1 MKTRRFFIR
10 NIQAENLL
18 EVFLVSAVAAVLV
31 IRGFLEL
38 TGYPELGDD
47 DLHIA
52 HMLWGGLL
60 MLVSIFILTTF
71 LSKRSEVIAIVV
83 GGIGFGTFIDEVG
96 KFITHDNNYF
106 YEPSVA
112 IIYVIFILIILIVR
126 GILTRG
132 YYSQVEYLMN
142 AINDMEEVALYDL
155 DAEEKQRIIEYL
167 DKSDPNN
174 PLVSVLREVVEKTN
188 IVPSPHP
195 GIYRRLQNML
205 RSFYRTV
212 SLSPWFRLV
221 IVGFFI
227 FQLFVG
233 FSYVV
238 TIVIAE
244 HRQTLEFTDW
254 AALSSS
260 LVSACLVLCG
270 AWVIRK
276 SRLNAYRLFE
286 RSVLVSI
293 FFTQV
298 FVFYDEQFGALVGLT
313 VNLLIL
319 VALRFMIEREGSM
332 LVEDI

>member
-1 MKTRRFFIR
+1 VRTRRFFIR
-10 NIQAENLL
+10 NIQAENHL
-18 EVFLVSAVAAVLV
+18 EVFLVAAVAAVLV
-31 IRGFLEL
+31 IRSFLKL
-38 TGYPELGDD
+38 TGYPQLGDD

-60 MLVSIFILTTF
+60 MLVSIVILATF
-71 LSKRSEVIAIVV
+71 LSKRSEVIAIVI

-96 KFITHDNNYF
+96 KFVTQDNDYF

-112 IIYVIFILIILIVR
+112 IIYVVFILIVLIVR
-126 GILTRG
+126 GILIRG
-132 YYSQVEYLMN
+132 YYSEVEYLIN
-142 AINDMEEVALYDL
+142 AINDMEEVAVYDL
-155 DAEEKQRIIEYL
+155 DVEEKQRILEYL

-174 PLVSVLREVVEKTN
+174 PLVSKLREVVETTD
-188 IVPSPHP
+188 IVPLPHP
-195 GIYRRLQNML
+195 GLFRRFKNLIRSYYRRI
-205 RSFYRTV
+205 
-212 SLSPWFRLV
+212 SLSQWFRPI
-221 IVGFFI
+221 IVGFFLFQI
-227 FQLFVG
+227 FAG

-244 HRQTLEFTDW
+244 HRQSLDFTDW

-260 LVSACLVLCG
+260 LVSACLVLWG
-270 AWVIRK
+270 AWAIRK

-298 FVFYDEQFGALVGLT
+298 FVFYEEQFVALVGLT

-319 VALRFMIEREGSM
+319 VALRFMIDREGST
-332 LVEDI
+332 LAQSI